1 MRAVNIHGHEF
12 QLANKWEV
20 TTESIDRVENLIP
33 RLFFAKIN
41 PAKSFVNETSA
52 KGKGKGKDKDKNK
65 ENEIDELFADLLKD
79 PEKFVE
85 FLRLM
90 SGDKTIEVRKGA
102 MLTTGMD
109 YSELIKLPGLVLQEL
124 IEESE
129 KEIGKPEDFIKAFN
143 LNTSMNP
150 LDMLNNLK
158 AISTT

>member
-1 MRAVNIHGHEF
+1 MRVVNIHGHEF
-12 QLANKWEV
+12 ELANKWEV
-20 TTESIDRVENLIP
+20 KTESLDRVENLIP

-41 PAKSFVNETSA
+41 PAKSFASETSA
-52 KGKGKGKDKDKNK
+52 KGKSK
-65 ENEIDELFADLLKD
+65 ENEIDALFTDLLKD

-90 SGDKTIEVRKGA
+90 SGDKTIEVRKGV

-109 YSELIKLPGLVLQEL
+109 YFELMKLPGLVLQEL

-150 LDMLNNLK
+150 LDMLNNLQ

>member
-20 TTESIDRVENLIP
+20 STESIDRVDNLIP

-52 KGKGKGKDKDKNK
+52 KGKGKSKNK

-90 SGDKTIEVRKGA
+90 SGDETIEVRKGV

-143 LNTSMNP
+143 LNMSMNP
-150 LDMLNNLK
+150 LDMLNNLQ